1 MDAVVVGAGVVGLAS
16 AVALARR
23 GADVVVIERNARPG
37 EETSS
42 RNSGVIHAGLYYPEG
57 SLKARLCVSGRE
69 RLYARC
75 AARGIAHRRTGKLV
89 VACAREEIPRLEA
102 IATRARANGAGAVEL
117 WDARTLSRRA
127 RGLRAVAGLYS
138 PETGIVDAHG
148 LVMDLARELRSLGG
162 EIALRTA
169 VTGVERAPGGFR
181 VDSVSEGGE
190 RFALPADVLIN
201 AAGLSADR
209 VSALAGVPIRA
220 LDLEHRF
227 CRGDYYVL
235 GAGAPRPAIPL
246 VYPLPSEAG
255 LGVHLTTDLGGQ
267 VLAGPDT
274 NWVEAPGDV
283 QVDESKAER
292 FAAAVSRYLPGVKAQ
307 SLTPGYAGMRP
318 KLAGPGEPTRD
329 FVIEEA
335 SAHGVPGL
343 IHLLGIESPGLTAA
357 LAIAERV
364 ADLAGYGQNRSPGP

>member
-1 MDAVVVGAGVVGLAS
+1 MDAVVVGAGVVGLAC
-16 AVALARR
+16 AAALARR
-23 GADVVVIERNARPG
+23 GAEVIVLERNARPG

-42 RNSGVIHAGLYYPEG
+42 RHSGVIHAGLYYPLC

-89 VACAREEIPRLEA
+89 VARTEAEVTRLEA
-102 IATRARANGAGAVEL
+102 IAARAGANGAGEVEL
-117 WDARTLSRRA
+117 WDAGTVSERA
-127 RGLRAVAGLYS
+127 RGVRAVAGLYS

-148 LVMDLARELRSLGG
+148 LVADLASELRALGG
-162 EIALRTA
+162 ELALRTT
-169 VTGVERAPGGFR
+169 VIGIERAPSGLR
-181 VDSVSEGGE
+181 VDTVSADGE
-190 RFALPADVLIN
+190 RFTLPADVLVN
-201 AAGLSADR
+201 AAGLFADR

-220 LDLEHRF
+220 LNLEHRF

-246 VYPLPSEAG
+246 VYPLPTEAG
-255 LGVHLTTDLGGQ
+255 LGVHLPTDLGGQ

-274 NWVEAPGDV
+274 TWVDAPGDV
-283 QVDESKAER
+283 RVDESKAER
-292 FAAAVSRYLPGVKAQ
+292 FAAAVRRYLPGVAARH
-307 SLTPGYAGMRP
+307 LTPGYAGMRP
-318 KLAGPGEPTRD
+318 KLTGPGEPARD